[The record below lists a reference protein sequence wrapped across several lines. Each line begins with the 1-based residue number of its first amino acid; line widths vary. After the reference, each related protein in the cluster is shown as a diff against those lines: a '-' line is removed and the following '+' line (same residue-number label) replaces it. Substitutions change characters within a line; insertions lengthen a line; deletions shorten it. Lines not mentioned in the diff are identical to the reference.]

1 VATQTGTP
9 PGRMLAFGL
18 ALVAVLFAIMFG
30 TGNTTPQLGLDL
42 RGGTQVTLTP
52 KLIEGSTGKITKK
65 NLDTAV
71 NIIRQR
77 VDGIGVAEAEVATE
91 GNNIVISVPGKGRN
105 EVLDVVGTTALL
117 RFRQVLQVEP
127 VQPVAQPPT
136 AATPSAAATPS
147 GSAKPKATATPK
159 ASASAQGRALSHALV
174 TGTSPTPAPTS
185 APTSTA
191 APTSTPSAGAS
202 ASASPGVVAGVV
214 TPPPRYTT
222 LAQAQAAFPKF
233 TCSSEKPDDTSP
245 DYYLLACDK
254 EQASKFILEKAKVN
268 GTDLKGASAGIPQQS
283 IGNEWQ
289 VQLQFKGGGTSRWG
303 KLTTDVTKLPDVPSC
318 GPPTGC
324 NAVAV
329 VLDGVVQS
337 YPRIVEPILG
347 GDAQITGNFSE
358 KEASDLANV
367 LKYGALPIQFERQQV
382 VTVSATLG
390 QDQLDAGLLA
400 GAIGL
405 ILVILY
411 SLIYYRGLGLV
422 TIASLIIAGALTYST
437 VVLLGHAISYT
448 LTLAGIAGVIVAIGI
463 TADSFII
470 YFERLRDEVREG
482 RTLRSAVERGWTR
495 AVRTIL
501 AADFISLLAAG
512 VLYFLSI
519 GSVRGFAFTLGLST
533 LIDILVVFV
542 FTKPIVTLM
551 VRSKFFGS
559 GKPWTGL
566 SAHQLGS
573 VKAAVVERERHPR
586 RRPRVG
592 EV

>member
-1 VATQTGTP
+1 
-9 PGRMLAFGL
+9 MLAFGL
-18 ALVAVLFAIMFG
+18 GMIAILFAVMFG
-30 TGNTTPQLGLDL
+30 TGNTTAQLGLDL

-52 KLIEGSTGKITKK
+52 KLLEGTAGKITKK
-65 NLDTAV
+65 NLDTAI

-77 VDGIGVAEAEVATE
+77 VNGLGVAEAEVATE

-105 EVLDVVGTTALL
+105 DVLDLVGTTALL
-117 RFRQVLQVEP
+117 RFRQVLQVDA
-127 VQPVAQPPT
+127 VQPAAQPAPSG
-136 AATPSAAATPS
+136 TPSGSASPS
-147 GSAKPKATATPK
+147 GSAKPTATGTPK
-159 ASASAQGRALSHALV
+159 PSSSAQGRALSHSLV
-174 TGTSPTPAPTS
+174 TGVTPSPSASAAPAS
-185 APTSTA
+185 GSA
-191 APTSTPSAGAS
+191 APTPSASTPSSTSTGA
-202 ASASPGVVAGVV
+202 
-214 TPPPRYTT
+214 TPPPKYTT
-222 LAQAQAAFPKF
+222 LQQAQAAFAAF
-233 TCSSEKPDDTSP
+233 TCTSQKPDDSSP
-245 DYYLLACDK
+245 DYFLIACDK
-254 EQASKFILEKAKVN
+254 DKTEKYILDKAKVN
-268 GTDLKGASAGIPQQS
+268 GTDLKGASAGIQPQS

-289 VQLQFKGGGTSRWG
+289 VNLEFKGGGTSRWG
-303 KLTTDVTKLPDVPSC
+303 KLTTEVTKLPDIPQC

-329 VLDGVVQS
+329 VLDGIVQS
-337 YPRIVEPILG
+337 RPRIVEPILG
-347 GDAQITGNFSE
+347 GQAQISGSFTQ
-358 KEASDLANV
+358 KDADDLANV

-382 VTVSATLG
+382 VSVSATLG
-390 QDQLDAGLLA
+390 QDQLNAGLVA
-400 GAIGL
+400 GVIGL

-422 TIASLIIAGALTYST
+422 TIASLIVAGAFTYAT

-463 TADSFII
+463 TADSFVI

-482 RTLRSAVERGWTR
+482 RTLRSAVERGWAR

-551 VRSKFFGS
+551 VRSKLFGS

-573 VKAAVVERERHPR
+573 VKAVAAPRERHPR
-586 RRPRVG
+586 GRPRAG

>member
-1 VATQTGTP
+1 MATQTGTP
-9 PGRMLAFGL
+9 PGRLL
-18 ALVAVLFAIMFG
+18 ALGLGLVVLLFGIMFG
-30 TGNTTPQLGLDL
+30 TSNTTPQLGLDL

-52 KLIEGSTGKITKK
+52 KLIEGTEGKITQK

-77 VDGIGVAEAEVATE
+77 VNGIGVAEAEVATE

-117 RFRQVLQVEP
+117 RFRQVLQVDS
-127 VQPVAQPPT
+127 VQPVAQPASSATPSGT
-136 AATPSAAATPS
+136 ATPSA
-147 GSAKPKATATPK
+147 SAKPKATASPK
-159 ASASAQGRALSHALV
+159 ASAASQGRALSQALV
-174 TGTSPTPAPTS
+174 TGTAPSPT
-185 APTSTA
+185 
-191 APTSTPSAGAS
+191 PTSTPAAGAS
-202 ASASPGVVAGVV
+202 ATPSPSASATVKK
-214 TPPPRYTT
+214 PPRYTT
-222 LAQAQAAFPKF
+222 LEQAQAAFPKF

-245 DYYLLACDK
+245 DFYLVACDK
-254 EQASKFILEKAKVN
+254 EETSKFILDKAKVN
-268 GTDLKGASAGIPQQS
+268 GTELKGASAGIPQQS
-283 IGNEWQ
+283 LGNEWQ
-289 VQLQFKGGGTSRWG
+289 VQLQFKGGGTSAWG
-303 KLTTDVTKLPDVPSC
+303 KLTTDVTKLPDVPQC
-318 GPPTGC
+318 GPPQGC

-329 VLDGVVQS
+329 VLDGIVQS

-347 GDAQITGNFSE
+347 GDAQITGNFTE

-367 LKYGALPIQFERQQV
+367 LKYGALPIQFDRQQV

-422 TIASLIIAGALTYST
+422 TIASLILAGALTYST
-437 VVLLGHAISYT
+437 VVLLGSAISYT

-533 LIDILVVFV
+533 LIDIVVVFL

-551 VRSKFFGS
+551 VRSKLYGS

-566 SAHQLGS
+566 SPQQLGS
-573 VKAAVVERERHPR
+573 VKAVAVERERHPR
-586 RRPRVG
+586 RRPRAG